1 MFVYTKRSFT
11 PFFPILHTL
20 LLSPVGQKI
29 SLSMNKTKNILIR
42 VNLFDE
48 KLIKVKAKDCGLSV
62 SEYLRRCGLNK
73 SVPKSMN
80 TEELEVYKDLKKF
93 YNNFTSISNLLV
105 KGDHA
110 RMIQEIEELKSSL
123 KEHLKKITDDKQSK
137 IS

>member
-1 MFVYTKRSFT
+1 VCLYIQKGVFT
-11 PFFPILHTL
+11 PFFLSFTPP

-73 SVPKSMN
+73 SVAKSMN

-93 YNNFTSISNLLV
+93 YNNFTLISNLLA
-105 KGDHA
+105 KGDHV
-110 RMIQEIEELKSSL
+110 RMIEEIEELKLSL
-123 KEHLKKITDDKQSK
+123 KEHLKKITDDKQS
-137 IS
+137 